1 MREADSISDESTN
14 VHSRGL
20 FSYSCS
26 NDVVE
31 EVSDENIND
40 YYVVDGALYYFVTEE
55 GLYRVNIGSDTSQKY
70 GNQQIN
76 VICAVSHQMENTF
89 ILIII
94 STVIICGIIW
104 LFRKQIH
111 NS

>member
-1 MREADSISDESTN
+1 MREADSISDKAIS

-40 YYVVDGALYYFVTEE
+40 YYVVDGALYYFVTGE
-55 GLYRVNIGSDTSQKY
+55 GFTR
-70 GNQQIN
+70 
-76 VICAVSHQMENTF
+76 
-89 ILIII
+89 
-94 STVIICGIIW
+94 
-104 LFRKQIH
+104 
-111 NS
+111 